1 MPTTTDPTLA
11 SGYLLAYCEGFTVDS
26 PDGRLGVVEAVL
38 PGPERPHALAVRTG
52 LFTTRLLLVPLD
64 EVEQVLP
71 DEQRVVLSG
80 PVPKEER

>member
-11 SGYLLAYCEGFTVDS
+11 SGYLLAHCEGFTVDS